1 MPFTQ
6 KINTLKKISIIPFLF
21 AGIPAVFIFLF
32 LRDVPLLNSLFID
45 YVNSGTSLF
54 LPFLPYVNI
63 VFQFSTGH
71 LIDIIIIINIISFI
85 ERSGYQYYV
94 KVCLEKNYL
103 DMYSD
108 PFLLET
114 DRSPEESFPNSNL
127 LISLKD
133 KTDTVNNESSVD
145 FDLYL
150 KSRIKTNHFNS
161 KRGYYSSTFKM
172 KQNYLNYLCNFRN
185 KNSQYKKNII
195 VFQKFSIITLINYHL
210 PSKNNNIF
218 SNSNE
223 NIHQEEGI

>member
-1 MPFTQ
+1 MHLTQ
-6 KINTLKKISIIPFLF
+6 KINIMKKISIIPFLF
-21 AGIPAVFIFLF
+21 AGIPIVFFFLF
-32 LRDVPLLNSLFID
+32 LRDVPFLNSLFID

-63 VFQFSTGH
+63 VFQFSTSH

-94 KVCLEKNYL
+94 KVCLEKNYFEI
-103 DMYSD
+103 YSD
-108 PFLLET
+108 PFFLET
-114 DRSPEESFPNSNL
+114 DRSPEESSPNSNL

-133 KTDTVNNESSVD
+133 KTDTVNNESSVEFD
-145 FDLYL
+145 FCL
-150 KSRIKTNHFNS
+150 KSRIKTNHFNG
-161 KRGYYSSTFKM
+161 KRGYYSSIFKM
-172 KQNYLNYLCNFRN
+172 KQNYLNYYCNFRN